1 MSFCNYICISD
12 SCKALSIQGIEATA
26 SYRTFP
32 PVGPITRKLEGH
44 DPRHRIRAVFAPL
57 RAFSSAVAA
66 VEAVASAVEA
76 VASAV
81 VAGPVAVAARAGA
94 VWWAVAALQVYPCQ
108 AAAPEEVDPF

>member
-1 MSFCNYICISD
+1 M
-12 SCKALSIQGIEATA
+12 
-26 SYRTFP
+26 
-32 PVGPITRKLEGH
+32 TRKLEGH

-66 VEAVASAVEA
+66 VEAVASAV
-76 VASAV
+76 

-94 VWWAVAALQVYPCQ
+94 VWWAVAALQVSPCQ

>member
-1 MSFCNYICISD
+1 MSFYNYICISD

-66 VEAVASAVEA
+66 VEAVASAVVAGPVVAVCSGAVAAVAA

-81 VAGPVAVAARAGA
+81 VAGPVVAV
-94 VWWAVAALQVYPCQ
+94 
-108 AAAPEEVDPF
+108 

>member
-12 SCKALSIQGIEATA
+12 SCKALSIQEIEATA

-81 VAGPVAVAARAGA
+81 VAGPVVAV
-94 VWWAVAALQVYPCQ
+94 
-108 AAAPEEVDPF
+108 